1 MLLETFASLVTDR
14 IRTLA
19 DEQQTL
25 MEQIADA
32 MADTVAARGS
42 LFVFGCSHSGL
53 LAQDVFYRAGG
64 LMLVN
69 LISSPGMDLATDPPL
84 LTSDMERMPGL
95 AACILDHTPLGAGDL
110 LLVIS
115 TSGRNAVPVEMA
127 EQARA
132 RGARV
137 VALTSVAYTSAVESH
152 APSGRRLAEVAHF
165 VLDNGAPVGDAA
177 LPVPGLDTAMGPLSS
192 ITGTFLLHALM
203 AMTVER
209 LQSRGV
215 DAPVFRSGNLDGGR
229 EYNEAMFRRY
239 HDQIHYPH
247 R

>member
-1 MLLETFASLVTDR
+1 MLLDTFSELVVSK
-14 IRTLA
+14 IRALA
-19 DEQQTL
+19 ESQRDM
-25 MEQIADA
+25 MERVAAA
-32 MADTVAARGS
+32 MAETVEAEGS

-53 LAQDVFYRAGG
+53 LAQDIYYRAGG

-69 LISSPGMDLATDPPL
+69 LISGPGMHLETDPPL

-95 AACILDHTPLGAGDL
+95 AARILAHTALKKGDL
-110 LLVIS
+110 LLVVS

-127 EQARA
+127 EEAKN

-137 VALTSVAYTSAVESH
+137 VALTSVAYTDAVASH
-152 APSGRRLAEVAHF
+152 APSGRRLFEAADF
-165 VLDNGAPVGDAA
+165 VLDNGAPLGDAGLA
-177 LPVPGLDTAMGPLSS
+177 VPGVDVPMGPLSS

-203 AMTVER
+203 AMTAER
-209 LQSRGV
+209 LAARGRE
-215 DAPVFRSGNLDGGR
+215 APVFRSGNLDGGR